1 MVNVGIH
8 GGGTLQKTKRVFLR
22 TGTAYTGYAVNYN
35 WDAIDCTAENTT
47 GYDGQFGTSAI
58 SASIAMWA
66 DARQLMVEAP
76 SADNNCHF
84 AGVVDKAS
92 HGVVGP
98 NWITIHEPGS
108 VCNVYT
114 IGTVSAGGSYRNTG
128 GTVTFTIAKSSV
140 GGVGAYNGM
149 FYKTGLPGRGTAVVL
164 AEGAASVPSDTYLK
178 MARLMEG
185 DESGGV
191 QTLASMTE
199 ILGRAAS
206 TLGVINQGVVTFAD
220 AVSTGPYTAG
230 QISVA
235 NGSKVGQHLVIGGPL
250 AAASCLIS
258 VYALQAVPFTTGR
271 AALDASCWV
280 TCTTGNLTAE
290 TQWMDLTWNGVAW
303 VSFSN
308 AKCT

>member
-1 MVNVGIH
+1 MAVIH
-8 GGGTLQKTKRVFLR
+8 GGAAVPVKTKRVFLH
-22 TGTAYTGYAVNYN
+22 TGTAHEGYAVNYN
-35 WDAIDCTAENTT
+35 WDAIDVTAENET
-47 GYDGQFGTSAI
+47 GYTGQFGTAAVT
-58 SASIAMWA
+58 ASIAMWC

-92 HGVVGP
+92 DNVVGP
-98 NWITIHEPGS
+98 NWITVHEPGS
-108 VCNVYT
+108 VCKIYT

-128 GTVTFTIAKSSV
+128 GTLSFTIAKSST

-149 FYKTGLPGRGTAVVL
+149 FYKSGLPGRGTAVVL
-164 AEGAASVPSDTYLK
+164 AEGAASVPGDTYLK
-178 MARLMEG
+178 MARLMTG

-206 TLGVINQGVVTFAD
+206 TLGVINQGVITYAD

-230 QISVA
+230 QISVG
-235 NGSKVGQHLVIGGPL
+235 NGKKVGQHLIIGGPL

-258 VYALQAVPFTTGR
+258 VYALQAVPFTTGP
-271 AALDASCWV
+271 AALAATCWV

-290 TQWMDLTWNGVAW
+290 TQWMDLVWNGLAW
-303 VSFSN
+303 ISFSN